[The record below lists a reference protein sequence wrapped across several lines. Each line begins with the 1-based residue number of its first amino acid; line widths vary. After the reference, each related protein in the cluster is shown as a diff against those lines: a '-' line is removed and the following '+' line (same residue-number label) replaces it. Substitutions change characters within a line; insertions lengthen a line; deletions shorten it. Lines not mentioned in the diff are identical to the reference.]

1 MKQVYEKPLTEL
13 YEMEF
18 EGALLNGSA
27 ERMKAVN
34 GSWDDEEDW

>member
-18 EGALLNGSA
+18 EGALLVNSA
-27 ERMKAVN
+27 EAMKSVA
-34 GSWDDEEDW
+34 GSWDEEDW